1 MIYDVLD
8 DELFD
13 NTQTANFAHQGC
25 ISLIKKLKYS
35 NIVKLYYN
43 FKFYCFLF
51 EYILNVF
58 IPVKAK
64 LTFQHHYSSVKRHMI
79 LQK

>member
-25 ISLIKKLKYS
+25 ISLIKRFK
-35 NIVKLYYN
+35 VQLYYN